1 VKRIEVFKAGL
12 LRRQWAFRFVA
23 DNGEIVAQS
32 EMYRRKMDA
41 ENAARLL
48 RDDFKNVDI
57 LEEP

>member
-1 VKRIEVFKAGL
+1 MKRIEVFKAGL